1 MKFDNNNNNNNNK
14 IYLIWTINTVDP
26 GVSPLLSQYWDGP
39 ARRSHSAISYIVLLK
54 FHILG
59 RRVGIQISVVYLPS
73 VPVYG
78 IWHFRY
84 ITVRDM
90 TPGTCIPT
98 LCPSIWKFEL
108 PLHSSLTQP
117 VSCVCDSSCWQINYR
132 QLPMTDSAIS
142 IPWDTYEYEFRGEKA
157 ILQESTLYMKC
168 SPKLLFSDSGN
179 RIMHYSFSMKKINYL
194 CHYFFPPGEKHE
206 FESLLSQPL

>member
-1 MKFDNNNNNNNNK
+1 MGAANMGFFDFLK
-14 IYLIWTINTVDP
+14 PAVWYCRDHRLS
-26 GVSPLLSQYWDGP
+26 VSPLLSQYWDGP
-39 ARRSHSAISYIVLLK
+39 ARRSHSAISYIVLK

-98 LCPSIWKFEL
+98 LRPSIWKFEL
-108 PLHSSLTQP
+108 SLHSSLTC
-117 VSCVCDSSCWQINYR
+117 CV
-132 QLPMTDSAIS
+132 
-142 IPWDTYEYEFRGEKA
+142 
-157 ILQESTLYMKC
+157 
-168 SPKLLFSDSGN
+168 
-179 RIMHYSFSMKKINYL
+179 
-194 CHYFFPPGEKHE
+194 
-206 FESLLSQPL
+206 